1 MGWNFRKSIKVGP
14 ARINLSKSGV
24 GYSVGAGGVRY
35 TKRAGSNKKKQGDG
49 SIVSCIKLCFYLFL
63 LTVAAY
69 LVTTYWKWLVA
80 FAAIS
85 IAAYIGYRIYIY
97 KQIHPK
103 AKDSSEL
110 QNNDPA
116 PE

>member
-1 MGWNFRKSIKVGP
+1 MGWSFRKNIKVGP

-35 TKRAGSNKKKQGDG
+35 TKRAGSKKKQGDG
-49 SIVSCIKLCFYLFL
+49 FIVSCIKLCFYVSI

-80 FAAIS
+80 LVAIAVVAAI
-85 IAAYIGYRIYIY
+85 GYQIYIH

-103 AKDSSEL
+103 TKDNSEL

-116 PE
+116 SE

>member
-1 MGWNFRKSIKVGP
+1 MGWNFRKSIKAGP

-35 TKRAGSNKKKQGDG
+35 TKRAGRKKKNKGDG
-49 SIVSCIKLCFYLFL
+49 FIVSFVKLCCYLFV

-69 LVTTYWKWLVA
+69 LVTTYWKWLAALVVVA
-80 FAAIS
+80 V
-85 IAAYIGYRIYIY
+85 AAYIGYRIYIY

-103 AKDSSEL
+103 EEDNSEL

-116 PE
+116 SE